1 MMPTNLTLSH
11 SFRTHSGGGGG
22 EERARGANNTMN
34 YASPPA
40 TEHVIGSERQYEQI
54 SPFFYSCQPCL
65 MNHWE
70 IALTVAINQG
80 FSAADCRE

>member
-11 SFRTHSGGGGG
+11 LFCTHGGGGG

-40 TEHVIGSERQYEQI
+40 TERVIGSERQYKQI
-54 SPFFYSCQPCL
+54 SPLFFFYSCQPCL

-80 FSAADCRE
+80 FSAAD